1 MMKYTLSGLTLW
13 GEISLNGKIKSVTTY
28 KNRSLMEKLGVF
40 FNLGDRPQHVLLAGL
55 IVFFFLLALNT
66 LLLAYYIFQPD
77 INAFLARQFADP
89 NLASSTQAVLPP
101 PVETLVQTPSCAGA
115 SLQVGSDTWQV
126 ESAWR
131 ASDGSINVP
140 SDTPGIAYWVLG
152 PQNIYIFALSPTQ
165 ANLDLFSSLQDGEL
179 ALLTTQD
186 CDSVTYRLSL
196 SQPGEPGSQVMA
208 NQPASGIII
217 YVPDSSLASGAYTT
231 GNLSE
236 VTITSLGESDPATAD
251 PQVSISLQ
259 DISTPT
265 DGIHIQVVVT
275 LLNTGTTLITVSN
288 RDFSLIPPS
297 APPLE
302 LIQSYPSLP
311 AKISPDQMITFN
323 LVFPRP
329 STPSAILNILAQ
341 SFNLSGY

>member
-13 GEISLNGKIKSVTTY
+13 GEISLNGKHKSVTTY
-28 KNRSLMEKLGVF
+28 KNRSLLEMIRAF
-40 FNLGDRPQHVLLAGL
+40 FNLGDRPRPILLAGL

-66 LLLAYYIFQPD
+66 LLLAYYIYQPD
-77 INAFLARQFADP
+77 LNTFFIGQFAGP
-89 NLASSTQAVLPP
+89 TPGGSSKASLPTP
-101 PVETLVQTPSCAGA
+101 AGTPVQKPSCAGA

-140 SDTPGIAYWVLG
+140 SDTPGMAYWVQG
-152 PQNIYIFALSPTQ
+152 PKNNYIFALSPTQ

-179 ALLTTQD
+179 ARLTTQD

-196 SQPGEPGSQVMA
+196 PYPGEPGSEVLA
-208 NQPASGIII
+208 NQPASGIIVYI
-217 YVPDSSLASGAYTT
+217 PDSSLASGTYTS
-231 GNLSE
+231 GVLSQ
-236 VTITSLGESDPATAD
+236 VTITSLGEADPAPAD

-259 DISTPT
+259 NISTPT
-265 DGIHIQVVVT
+265 DGIHIQVVAT
-275 LLNTGTTLITVSN
+275 LLNTGTTPITVSN
-288 RDFSLIPPS
+288 GDFSLIPQS
-297 APPLE
+297 ALPLE

-311 AKISPDQMITFN
+311 ARISPDQMVTFN

-329 STPSAILNILAQ
+329 SNPSAILKILAQ